1 MFPTENEEIQGG
13 NPKPTSE
20 IEKHSYIFDFTTG
33 EFLIQDGK
41 LKKIENIE
49 ALKIWIQK
57 NIYTDIKSEKIYTK
71 FGVDIIRLLNQSL
84 PQSFLEEEIKRQV
97 KDALISNDKIT
108 NINDFI
114 FERNGR
120 TLNCGFTC
128 ETIYG
133 DILSEVA
140 LT

>member
-1 MFPTENEEIQGG
+1 MFPTETEEIQGG
-13 NPKPTSE
+13 NPKPTSD
-20 IEKHSYIFDFTTG
+20 IKKHSYIFDFATG

-41 LKKIENIE
+41 LKKIDNIE

-71 FGVDIIRLLNQSL
+71 FGVDIMSLLNQSL
-84 PQSFLEEEIKRQV
+84 PQSFLEEEVKRQI
-97 KDALISNDKIT
+97 KDALILNDKIT

-133 DILSEVA
+133 NITSEVS